1 MKILES
7 HTSRTNQFYKI
18 IQEHFPDLKLVV
30 RDIVRKGQYQYPE
43 YAALH
48 LVTKHFFYKKKLT
61 IAQGRGPMLFSDDWE
76 DLMIRVFDEEYLEL
90 AKNLA
95 NDYTELS
102 QKQVKIIKEY

>member
-1 MKILES
+1 MEILES

-18 IQEHFPDLKLVV
+18 MQGHFPDLKLVV
-30 RDIVRKGQYQYPE
+30 RDMIRKGQTPQ

-48 LVTKHFFYKKKLT
+48 LVTKQFFYKKKIT
-61 IAQGRGPMLFSDDWE
+61 IGQGRGPMLFSEDWE
-76 DLMIRVFDEEYLEL
+76 DLVIRVFDERYLEP

-102 QKQVKIIKEY
+102 QKQIKIIKEY